1 VDSSRKV
8 GPVSSRELGSTCL
21 LSPPQIHLSPDSTD
35 YGRHTE
41 ANPYLAMLLTP
52 WAILAL
58 PVALRV
64 ACLDADEPA
73 LDAIF
78 PLNTNLQAGV
88 DQAFIEEVCPDYTN
102 YARVKQ

>member
-1 VDSSRKV
+1 MRFSF
-8 GPVSSRELGSTCL
+8 GAL
-21 LSPPQIHLSPDSTD
+21 
-35 YGRHTE
+35 
-41 ANPYLAMLLTP
+41 
-52 WAILAL
+52 LAL

-64 ACLDADEPA
+64 ACLDVVGNGEPA
-73 LDAIF
+73 LDAVI